1 MLSELVTLS
10 TPFIEV
16 EATRASSH
24 QKTYANIVLGRYSK
38 HWEHK
43 EYRRLPT
50 RTASVIDGLLKVDP
64 ATRLGGHQRGPESI
78 RVHPFFWGL
87 SWEAL
92 ESRTLVT
99 VSSCRGPASSS
110 LVYALT
116 SVPSIVQPHSFICEE
131 RGAAVRKE
139 FDNAS
144 WEPLVRNQRSVRQRG
159 QRSYDAAAA
168 AMDQMFD
175 FSEW

>member
-50 RTASVIDGLLKVDP
+50 RTASVIDGLLKVSRHQPVGIRRHDGLSVCFSSRSLMPQVDP

-99 VSSCRGPASSS
+99 VSSVVALHPARSCMRSRAFSRLFSRILSFVKSAGPQCARS
-110 LVYALT
+110 LTTQA
-116 SVPSIVQPHSFICEE
+116 
-131 RGAAVRKE
+131 G
-139 FDNAS
+139 N
-144 WEPLVRNQRSVRQRG
+144 RS
-159 QRSYDAAAA
+159 
-168 AMDQMFD
+168 
-175 FSEW
+175 